1 MKTLHAK
8 STCCG
13 AKVYRYGSRRRQC
26 SRCGKIWR
34 IRRKRR
40 GRPRRRLNPD
50 LLDRVLLANQTLQG
64 LAECSHLTRQALS
77 YRFRR
82 LLLQLTAQLYPSY
95 PEGKLVLLIDG
106 LWFRFRRRPWVLYLV
121 ALKPCGQNHAVF
133 VDPVLLSGREQ
144 IEHWREVLGAI
155 PLEVRQRIVALVAD
169 NLRGVKGL
177 ALQNRWTLQ
186 LCQFHLI
193 SQLQGRRGR
202 VRSTVPGREV
212 REALYQLT
220 RQALEVPDGPEL
232 EAILERLQR
241 WVQKPVPL
249 GRMGMVVRSFL
260 RDIDHYRAYRR
271 YPQFGLPA
279 TTNAVESMG
288 RVIRDLMRRAR
299 NFSTPEALRLWVIAL
314 IRERP
319 KVTCNG
325 KHFQPNY
332 FV

>member
-1 MKTLHAK
+1 MKSQHAK
-8 STCCG
+8 SPCCG
-13 AKVYRYGSRRRQC
+13 ARIYRHLRRRRC
-26 SRCGKIWR
+26 SCCGKSWR

-40 GRPRRRLNPD
+40 GRRPRRLNPE
-50 LLDRVLLANQTLQG
+50 LLDRVLLANQNLQG
-64 LAECSHLTRQALS
+64 LAQRSRLTRQTLS

-82 LLLQLTAQLYPSY
+82 LLLQLTTQLCPNY
-95 PEGKLVLLIDG
+95 PEGRLVLLIDG
-106 LWFRFRRRPWVLYLV
+106 LWFRFQQRPWVLYLV
-121 ALKPCGQNHAVF
+121 ALKPCGQNRAVF
-133 VDPVLLSGREQ
+133 VDPVLLPGREQ
-144 IEHWREVLGAI
+144 IENWREVLGAI

-202 VRSTVPGREV
+202 VRSTVRGRKV

-220 RQALEVPDGPEL
+220 RQALEAPDGPEL
-232 EAILERLQR
+232 EAILKRLRR

-271 YPQFGLPA
+271 YPEYGLPT

-288 RVIRDLMRRAR
+288 RIIRDLMRRAR
-299 NFSTPEALRLWVIAL
+299 NFSTPETLRLWVIAL
-314 IRERP
+314 LRRRP
-319 KVTCNG
+319 EITCNG
-325 KHFQPNY
+325 KIFTPNY